1 MLMTGIDFKWK
12 DKKTDLRESITFLAL
27 SVTTSRFW
35 NASVTTFH
43 CPSLF
48 KIYKQETKGL
58 VIATVTVITELSNEC
73 YKNIRLVPVSQYMY
87 TSWWR

>member
-1 MLMTGIDFKWK
+1 MTGINFKWK

-48 KIYKQETKGL
+48 KIYKQESKGL
-58 VIATVTVITELSNEC
+58 VIATSLLSRNFPMNAT
-73 YKNIRLVPVSQYMY
+73 NIRLVPVSLYMY